1 MMKVTPAVVQQELIG
16 LDAKIVRSSN
26 PDCVGLEGKVLGETR
41 NTIIILHKNKKRTII
56 KDTSVFDFTMP
67 DGTIVEIDGKAI
79 LGRPEVRV
87 KKRVRRR
94 W

>member
-1 MMKVTPAVVQQELIG
+1 MKITPAVLRHEFIG
-16 LDAKIVRSSN
+16 LDAEVVRSTHPN
-26 PDCVGLEGKVLGETR
+26 YVGVKGKVIDETR
-41 NTIIILHKNKKRTII
+41 NTLVIVYKNGKKIVV
-56 KDTSVFDFTMP
+56 KDVAVFQFTMA

-79 LGRPEVRV
+79 LGRPENRV

>member
-1 MMKVTPAVVQQELIG
+1 MKVTPAIVQQELVG

-26 PDCVGLEGKVLGETR
+26 PDCVGLEGKVIDESR
-41 NTIIILHKNKKRTII
+41 NTFLILHKNKKRIII
-56 KDTSVFDFTMP
+56 KDTSVFDFTLP
-67 DGTIVEIDGKAI
+67 GGTIVELDGEAI
-79 LGRPEVRV
+79 IGRPEVRV

>member
-1 MMKVTPAVVQQELIG
+1 MKVTPAMVQQELVG

-26 PDCVGLEGKVLGETR
+26 PDCVGLEGKVIDESR
-41 NTIIILHKNKKRTII
+41 NTFLILHKNKKRIII
-56 KDTSVFDFTMP
+56 KDTSVFDFTLP
-67 DGTIVEIDGKAI
+67 DGTIVELDGEAI
-79 LGRPEVRV
+79 IGRPEVRV